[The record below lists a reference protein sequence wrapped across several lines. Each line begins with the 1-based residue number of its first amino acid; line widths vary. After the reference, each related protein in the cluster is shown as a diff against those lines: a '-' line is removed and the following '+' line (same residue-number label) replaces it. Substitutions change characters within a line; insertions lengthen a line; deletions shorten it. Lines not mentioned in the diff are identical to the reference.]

1 MPPSLAAFFFGE
13 EENQVSSVVA
23 VRRIRAT
30 SYSLLATGR
39 LRHMALS
46 NESFARVTQ
55 LTYFQ
60 SGSSI
65 ASVND
70 SIASV
75 NDALALVS
83 HLSGYQEPARG
94 HQRYSPPNLFRINHR
109 PQNTPMGVQLSPHPS
124 TTGPTAKPD
133 ISILR
138 PRQSPQTSPYPP

>member
-83 HLSGYQEPARG
+83 HLSGYQDPARG
-94 HQRYSPPNLFRINHR
+94 HQRYSPPNLFRINHH
-109 PQNTPMGVQLSPHPS
+109 PPHHPHGVANNSPLCPDLWANRISLQRWPS
-124 TTGPTAKPD
+124 SQES
-133 ISILR
+133 ISE
-138 PRQSPQTSPYPP
+138 P

>member
-94 HQRYSPPNLFRINHR
+94 HQRYSPPNPFRINH
-109 PQNTPMGVQLSPHPS
+109 HP
-124 TTGPTAKPD
+124 AH
-133 ISILR
+133 
-138 PRQSPQTSPYPP
+138 PPPPGANCA